1 MSTARM
7 HHSLLHFT
15 LPRSTNNFKAKILHT
30 QSLFALTLVVLIFG
44 NIMTASQSV
53 LPQVLGYAANIS
65 TTEVIRLTNEQR
77 LAHGQDA
84 LVENTLL
91 SQAAREKG
99 LNMIANDYW
108 AHVAPDGTEPW
119 VFFARAGYK
128 YRYAGENL
136 ARDFTNPQ
144 ATVDAWMASV
154 THRENLLSAKYK
166 EIGVAVVEGDLNGVD
181 TTIVVQLFGT
191 RADAIPTV
199 PVAKAENTGSTK
211 LPEPTVA
218 PTPQVAA
225 AKAPVIASS
234 GSTHVANPFDVS
246 KGFYLFLI
254 GGLTS
259 VMAVDAVF
267 VSRKNIHRSSAR
279 PFAQLSFLGMILAI
293 LVIARAGAIL

>member
-1 MSTARM
+1 MSTARV

-15 LPRSTNNFKAKILHT
+15 FPRSTNNFKAKILHT

-44 NIMTASQSV
+44 NVLTASQSA

-65 TTEVIRLTNEQR
+65 PSEVIRLTNEQR

-84 LVENTLL
+84 LVENPLL
-91 SQAAREKG
+91 SQAAKEKG

-144 ATVDAWMASV
+144 ATVDAWMASL

-166 EIGVAVVEGDLNGVD
+166 EIGVAVVEGDLNGTD

-191 RADAIPTV
+191 RADTLPTV
-199 PVAKAENTGSTK
+199 PVAKAENVNAP
-211 LPEPTVA
+211 PEPTVA
-218 PTPQVAA
+218 PTPQVAS

-234 GSTHVANPFDVS
+234 GTTHAANPFDVS